1 MSKHCVLPFFYAVFF
16 LLLLSGCAVTNNF
29 GPYMGRV
36 VDAESE
42 KPIEGAVVFMKCG
55 SLTGNLGGT
64 QYHYIDAKE
73 VLTDSNGE
81 FNIALRATTLRPGH
95 VWEYPKFIIFKPGYG
110 VYPGYPGSSVDITI
124 KDAPSFFPE
133 SKFVTIRLP
142 KLSTEKERKDNLSKT
157 YTGYEVPYE
166 KKEKLVEL
174 VNMERLDLGLEQYP
188 IPKK

>member
-133 SKFVTIRLP
+133 SKFVTIKLP
-142 KLSTEKERKDNLSKT
+142 KLITKEERLRNLASTGA
-157 YTGYEVPYE
+157 GYEVPYE
-166 KKEKLVEL
+166 KRKILFRL
-174 VNMERLDLGLEQYP
+174 VNEERSVLGLELLSN
-188 IPKK
+188 PKK